1 MSFVVMPAMDLR
13 AGQVVRLQQGDY
25 GRETSYA
32 YEPEML
38 ARVYAEAGARW
49 LHLVDLDG
57 ARDGGYGARRLL
69 DALHHDAR
77 LSVQTGGGVRS
88 EADVRALLD
97 AGAVRVVIGS
107 LSVRE
112 PALVAGWIRRFGADR
127 ITIALDTRLEGGAW
141 RLPVH
146 GWTEA
151 GDRQLFPLLDTY
163 VEAGLKHLLCTDI
176 ARDGMLS
183 GPNVELYRTL
193 LAHAPGIELQASG
206 GIRDLD
212 DIRAVRAVG
221 CSGVVIGKAVLDG
234 HLDLIE
240 ALSC

>member
-1 MSFVVMPAMDLR
+1 M
-13 AGQVVRLQQGDY
+13 
-25 GRETSYA
+25 
-32 YEPEML
+32 
-38 ARVYAEAGARW
+38 
-49 LHLVDLDG
+49 
-57 ARDGGYGARRLL
+57 
-69 DALHHDAR
+69 
-77 LSVQTGGGVRS
+77 
-88 EADVRALLD
+88 
-97 AGAVRVVIGS
+97 RVVIGS